1 MTGVGVSGTPSELL
15 ARYPAVGSNRLD
27 SLPEPSESDSTT
39 IITAPP
45 MRVVLRT
52 GVSF

>member
-1 MTGVGVSGTPSELL
+1 MTRVGFNGPPSELR
-15 ARYPAVGSNRLD
+15 ARYLAVGSNTLD

-39 IITAPP
+39 TITAPP

-52 GVSF
+52 GVSN